1 MGTAQNIAGQPL
13 PHIAY
18 APRPDATPE
27 AEIATLATVYRF
39 ILSKSNASQK
49 AVEPAPKL
57 DGHDNAKE
65 AWFPPGDGVLRG
77 GGTSVGTVVRTR
89 GGDHVETSPLSI
101 DQRTQR
107 ERK

>member
-18 APRPDATPE
+18 APRPDAEPD

-49 AVEPAPKL
+49 AVEPAPEP
-57 DGHDNAKE
+57 DSHDEAKE
-65 AWFPPGDGVLRG
+65 WKHG
-77 GGTSVGTVVRTR
+77 
-89 GGDHVETSPLSI
+89 
-101 DQRTQR
+101 
-107 ERK
+107 

>member
-27 AEIATLATVYRF
+27 AEIATLAAVYRF
-39 ILSKSNASQK
+39 VLSKSNASQK

-57 DGHDNAKE
+57 DGHDEAKE
-65 AWFPPGDGVLRG
+65 
-77 GGTSVGTVVRTR
+77 
-89 GGDHVETSPLSI
+89 
-101 DQRTQR
+101 
-107 ERK
+107 